1 MIIVNMEVA
10 ITKTKINL
18 VSLRIIIIMT
28 SRSNIT
34 ERSEVSAALAEEEEE
49 VLVVIVLIEAVEEEE
64 EQVATTIITTEVT
77 TMKKVKDMAV
87 EEAGLIKGLIMKKKM

>member
-18 VSLRIIIIMT
+18 VIILRIIIIMT

-34 ERSEVSAALAEEEEE
+34 EKSEVSVALAEEE
-49 VLVVIVLIEAVEEEE
+49 VLAVIVLIEAVEEE
-64 EQVATTIITTEVT
+64 EQVATTIITTEVAT
-77 TMKKVKDMAV
+77 IKKIKDIAV
-87 EEAGLIKGLIMKKKM
+87 EEAGLIKGLIMKRKM

>member
-1 MIIVNMEVA
+1 MEVA

-49 VLVVIVLIEAVEEEE
+49 EVLVVIVLIEAVEEEE
-64 EQVATTIITTEVT
+64 EQVATTIITTKVT
-77 TMKKVKDMAV
+77 TFMKKVKDIVAV